1 MLTWKNW
8 LDNALT
14 QVQVLPRQPRV
25 PFLLNGEVIG
35 SVEPG
40 FLIPFAHLGKRGE
53 YSLLQNREH
62 SAWELNGDASVGLAA
77 LALALRKAG
86 LTGAWRNELLRVNN
100 VHGSQVGVVERAA
113 VRSLGIATQAVHLVG
128 FTEDDRVWVQQ
139 RALSKATDPGL
150 WDTLMGGM
158 VSATDSLAQAL
169 ARESWEEAGLQ
180 LEQMQGLVHRGHID
194 FTGPSRDAHGAGYLV
209 ERIDWYTCT
218 LPREVVPVNQDGEVA
233 QFACL
238 SRQEMLGLLAQG
250 MFTLE
255 AGLIL
260 AAATGLHNA

>member
-1 MLTWKNW
+1 MPDWKDWLTS
-8 LDNALT
+8 ARARV
-14 QVQVLPRQPRV
+14 QVQPRRPRV

-40 FLIPFAHLGKRGE
+40 FLIPFVHSGKPGG
-53 YSLLQNREH
+53 YCLLQNNGH
-62 SAWELNGDASVGLAA
+62 STWELNGDASAGLAE
-77 LALALRKAG
+77 LALELRNAG

-100 VHGSQVGVVERAA
+100 VHGHQVAVVERAA
-113 VRSLGIATQAVHLVG
+113 VRPLGISTHAVHLVG
-128 FTEDDRVWVQQ
+128 FTADDRIWVQQ
-139 RALSKATDPGL
+139 RALSKATDPGQ

-194 FTGPSRDAHGAGYLV
+194 FKGPSHDAHGAGYLV

-218 LPREVVPVNQDGEVA
+218 LPTGVVPANQDGEVE

-238 SRQEMLGLLAQG
+238 SCDEVLALLGQG
-250 MFTLE
+250 RFTLE

-260 AAATGLHNA
+260 GVAMGL